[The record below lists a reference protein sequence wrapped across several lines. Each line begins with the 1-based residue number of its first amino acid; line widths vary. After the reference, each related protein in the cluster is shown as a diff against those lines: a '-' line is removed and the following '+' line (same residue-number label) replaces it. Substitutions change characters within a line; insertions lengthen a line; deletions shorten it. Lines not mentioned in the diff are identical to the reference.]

1 MAENAA
7 ANQIKPS
14 EEAEQSRL
22 AAAPPGGVGL
32 PGQHRGVVLLA
43 ADAGEAARWWPRC
56 VAPQLDLSPGATGLC
71 PPETLTTAIVV
82 SLSELVGRSDRC
94 GVVPPSEACVVV
106 DDGRCDGAWL
116 VEAAWAGRSAAIAG
130 GVAVIHPNRPDRAE
144 LAAQCQSAGLSVR
157 YGGLDEATASFVCGM
172 LCRGGMIEDLSAE
185 LELARLAKR
194 SADRWLA
201 QLDEELHVA
210 GRLQRELL
218 PGRMPDLPGMQL
230 ATLCNPLWHVSGDLY
245 RVVSLGPGRAAFLLV
260 DAMGHGLG
268 AAMHAVVIAQGL
280 LPPLDDEDAKRQWDP
295 AEALARINTDLM
307 RCQGE
312 RARFASA
319 VCGTVDACERTVRVA
334 VAGHQA
340 PLVIRGGR
348 EGFVEMEVSGPV
360 LGVFSD
366 ATFDSASIRLEPGDT
381 LTAYTDGLDEMFGTP
396 DAKHPKPN
404 PEAAKAELARLF
416 ACPHTCLQGH
426 VDRLRND
433 LQQRPASL
441 HRADD
446 LTLLAIR
453 AAA

>member
-1 MAENAA
+1 MADTAA
-7 ANQIKPS
+7 ANQLNQPMQP
-14 EEAEQSRL
+14 AEIGP
-22 AAAPPGGVGL
+22 AAARSGGAGL
-32 PGQHRGVVLLA
+32 AGQHQGVVLLA
-43 ADAGEAARWWPRC
+43 ADPGQAAGWWPRC
-56 VAPQLDLSPGATGLC
+56 VAPQLNLSPGAVGFC
-71 PPETLTTAIVV
+71 PLGTLTTAAVV
-82 SLSELVGRSDRC
+82 SLAELVGRSDRC

-106 DDGRCDGAWL
+106 DDGRCEGAWL

-130 GVAVIHPNRPDRAE
+130 GVAVIHPSRPDRAE

-157 YGGLDEATASFVCGM
+157 YGTLDEATASFVCGM
-172 LCRGGMIEDLSAE
+172 LCRGGMIEELSAE

-218 PGRMPDLPGMQL
+218 PSRMPELPGMQF
-230 ATLCNPLWHVSGDLY
+230 ATLFNPLWHVSGDLY
-245 RVVSLGPGRAAFLLV
+245 RVVSIGPGRAAFLLV

-280 LPPLDDEDAKRQWDP
+280 LPSADDEEAKRQWDP
-295 AEALARINTDLM
+295 AAALARINTDLM

-348 EGFVEMEVSGPV
+348 EGFVEMDVSGPV
-360 LGVFSD
+360 LGVFPD
-366 ATFDSASIRLEPGDT
+366 ATFDSACISLEPGDT
-381 LTAYTDGLDEMFGTP
+381 LAAYTDGLDEMFGTP
-396 DAKHPKPN
+396 DALHPKPN
-404 PEAAKAELARLF
+404 PEAAKAELARTF
-416 ACPHTCLQGH
+416 VGPRTCLH
-426 VDRLRND
+426 SDVERLRHD